1 LKAHGGDAYRER
13 LHSAPPAMEWLIRR
27 AANENDT
34 KSPAG
39 KGAYLNTLLPVL
51 SRIDNAVERMAWLPL
66 IVERGALDEGATR
79 EELRR
84 ALASRATAV
93 KNRVEAGPATPPP
106 APQDR
111 RLVPAEKLLLTLLVE
126 GSETLPAALLELHE
140 PDMENLRSAAIL
152 RAARAHAAEGKTVSR
167 ARLEDELSEDDR
179 RLLNEIAVGAVPVGG
194 VAPMDCVRELRCGP
208 LKARMAEIQKDL
220 ARATG
225 TDQEALLNEKLQIT
239 RLITTL

>member
-1 LKAHGGDAYRER
+1 
-13 LHSAPPAMEWLIRR
+13 
-27 AANENDT
+27 
-34 KSPAG
+34 
-39 KGAYLNTLLPVL
+39 
-51 SRIDNAVERMAWLPL
+51 
-66 IVERGALDEGATR
+66 
-79 EELRR
+79 
-84 ALASRATAV
+84 
-93 KNRVEAGPATPPP
+93 
-106 APQDR
+106 
-111 RLVPAEKLLLTLLVE
+111 
-126 GSETLPAALLELHE
+126 LPAALLELHE

-152 RAARAHAAEGKTVSR
+152 RAARSHAAEGKSVGR
-167 ARLEDELSEDDR
+167 ASLEDELSEDDR